1 MDFLA
6 IIMSVFSN
14 VRNSLTVRQSNYF
27 WHSEDLRTGFVCVCV
42 CERER
47 ARERERER
55 ARERERER
63 ERESEI
69 VSVDSEA
76 YICEIQSGTTILRS
90 WYCFI
95 CINFFLMH
103 YTGHCFMIVNFI
115 FFLQHSPQLSKHL
128 PYVCH
133 HSRF

>member
-1 MDFLA
+1 MNFLA

-42 CERER
+42 C
-47 ARERERER
+47 AC

-63 ERESEI
+63 ERESEF

-95 CINFFLMH
+95 LIIFFLIH
-103 YTGHCFMIVNFI
+103 YTGHCFMIVNLF
-115 FFLQHSPQLSKHL
+115 FFLQHNSPQLSKHL